1 MAARSPKKKQA
12 NDPNEKVI
20 ATNRRARFQY
30 EVLDTLEAGIALL
43 GPEVKSLRDGRANM
57 GDSFATIRGGEIF
70 LEKLHISPY
79 EQANRAAPD
88 PMRVRKL
95 LLHKHEIEKLHSRVV
110 ERGLTLVPLRLYL
123 RQGRVK
129 VELGLVRGKQMHDKR
144 ETIKRRDADLE
155 ARRAMR
161 RGGAGGRGSR

>member
-1 MAARSPKKKQA
+1 MAARKKKA
-12 NDPNEKVI
+12 AGKGKPGEKVI
-20 ATNRRARFQY
+20 ATNRRARHEY
-30 EVLDTLEAGIALL
+30 EVLDTVEAGIALL

-57 GDSFATIRGGEIF
+57 GDAFAVIKGGEAW

-79 EQANRAAPD
+79 EYANRTAPE
-88 PMRVRKL
+88 PMRERKL
-95 LLHKHEIEKLHSRVV
+95 LLNRHEISKLHSRVV

-123 RQGRVK
+123 RGGRVK
-129 VELGLVRGKQMHDKR
+129 VELALVRGKHTHDKR

-161 RGGAGGRGSR
+161 RGGHERG

>member
-1 MAARSPKKKQA
+1 MAGHNSKKKA

-30 EVLDTLEAGIALL
+30 EVLDTFEAGMVLL

-57 GDSFATIRGGEIF
+57 GDSFAVIRNGEIF

-79 EQANRAAPD
+79 DFANRQAPD

-95 LLHKHEIEKLHSRVV
+95 LMHRHEIQKLHSKVV
-110 ERGLTLVPLRLYL
+110 ERGLTIVPLRLYL
-123 RQGRVK
+123 REGRVK
-129 VELGLVRGKQMHDKR
+129 VELGLVRGKHMHDKR

-155 ARRAMR
+155 AKRAMR
-161 RGGAGGRGSR
+161 HGGRGGRGSG